1 MGSVESVWKKN
12 AGLRFCLLFAAWLVA
27 MALGF
32 EWLRPYLVHVY
43 MHPLSYAAVW
53 LLEVLGMDARLGLL
67 HLSAGMCELAVDD
80 VVYQVTFECTGIFAL
95 FMCLAAV
102 LAYPASFS
110 SKTRGIAL
118 VVPAFVLYSVARLCI
133 MGMVAHFAP
142 TQIELFHV
150 YVMVLVNIGFVLL
163 LWLYWVREV
172 VVVAPGRAGP

>member
-1 MGSVESVWKKN
+1 
-12 AGLRFCLLFAAWLVA
+12 
-27 MALGF
+27 
-32 EWLRPYLVHVY
+32 
-43 MHPLSYAAVW
+43 
-53 LLEVLGMDARLGLL
+53 
-67 HLSAGMCELAVDD
+67 MCELAVDD